1 MPRCYPVHIGDGPL
15 AKGNRAGG
23 GVGIGTS
30 APIWKLHVAGGATS
44 GLFTTTD
51 YAAGTTG
58 SGIAVTNG
66 AGTGNIYG
74 SIQVYNGGGI
84 SANALA
90 LQASG
95 GNVGIGTTSPTSLL
109 HVNKSFGGG
118 SGGGAY
124 IAYIQGSSV
133 SDTSYYP
140 LVLAHGAS
148 NVFWVAASGN
158 GWIAGTLTQASDER
172 LKREIVTTPH
182 ALADILALRGVNY
195 YWRDPGKGRELQ
207 LGLIAGEVES
217 VIPEVVR
224 TDNQGMKSV
233 AYSNLVP
240 VLIEA
245 LKEENAARV
254 AEGAKKGANIASL
267 QDENA
272 ALRGRLEEA
281 ESETAQLKA
290 ALCAK
295 FPDVPLCSPAQPVS
309 P

>member
-1 MPRCYPVHIGDGPL
+1 LRVENNATYTNVLDVGGYSTSPYGLWMQAADRGALGTVYPI
-15 AKGNRAGG
+15 
-23 GVGIGTS
+23 I
-30 APIWKLHVAGGATS
+30 
-44 GLFTTTD
+44 
-51 YAAGTTG
+51 
-58 SGIAVTNG
+58 
-66 AGTGNIYG
+66 
-74 SIQVYNGGGI
+74 
-84 SANALA
+84 
-90 LQASG
+90 LQPNG

-118 SGGGAY
+118 GGGAY

-133 SDTSYYP
+133 GDTSYYP
-140 LVLAHGAS
+140 LVLAHGGS

-207 LGLIAGEVES
+207 LGLIAQEVES

-245 LKEENAARV
+245 LKEEHAARV
-254 AEGAKKGANIASL
+254 AEGAKNDASISSL
-267 QDENA
+267 QDETA

-281 ESETAQLKA
+281 ESETTQLKA

-295 FPDVPLCSPAQPVS
+295 FPDVPLCYPAQPVS